1 MDPHSILMMLGELLE
16 VIDIRKIVEVDRNR
30 CFVV

>member
-1 MDPHSILMMLGELLE
+1 MDPHSILMMLGGLLE
-16 VIDIRKIVEVDRNR
+16 VIDICKIVEVDRNR